1 MGLVTGSMRSSFL
14 ATLSIS
20 APVLLPAMFVGF
32 AIALQ
37 VLSFAQMLFANGL
50 DWKCFA
56 SGLYE
61 CVAPLPIAIT
71 PFGISLAAVVG
82 MVLASI
88 GVAEASFDFSGSRE
102 ACMG

>member
-37 VLSFAQMLFANGL
+37 ALSFAQMLLPNGL
-50 DWKCFA
+50 DRKCFA
-56 SGLYE
+56 SGLYAGL
-61 CVAPLPIAIT
+61 APLAIAIT
-71 PFGISLAAVVG
+71 PFVISLAAVVG

-102 ACMG
+102 ACM